1 MDALRSDVLGVT
13 RKSLK
18 TRILDIVDDV
28 QDDMPEYTIDLR
40 FSNFKTIGYGGAH
53 GLPTSKLSRKTVFDK
68 GFHEKIRIQIGF
80 RGVPN
85 DVPDAMVAKSVFVT
99 YHELYHVE
107 QALAASKS
115 DEWLDKLMS
124 LQRLAVHNNR
134 YLYDKNHGRLVSE
147 RDANLRACE
156 STIAYMREEFPN
168 VDEKA
173 LDEIIVQGIQ
183 LFRERG
189 RLVVVHNPDTA
200 TPEKMVETFEK
211 HLAGWS
217 EKPPSIPLN
226 YDKSD
231 DELSRL
237 FRSGVS
243 GWRGIEYD
251 IRHTDNGYDAY
262 LKLAAIQC
270 FLHPYMRAHYPNTYD
285 IDMTPEHIF
294 EGGFPETRED
304 ALKHVG
310 RFYLEPYEM
319 VERTPIVRDIVPRR
333 GTILDRSDFV
343 CKSGSSRNTSDL
355 DSAVSDILA
364 RDVDDDFTLE

>member
-1 MDALRSDVLGVT
+1 MDAVGSHLLGVT
-13 RKSLK
+13 RSDIKA
-18 TRILDIVDDV
+18 RIADIVDDA
-28 QDDMPEYTIDLR
+28 QDGMPEYMVDLR
-40 FSNFKTIGYGGAH
+40 FSNLKVIGYGGAR

-68 GFHEKIRIQIGF
+68 GFHEKIRIQIGL
-80 RGVPN
+80 RDVPN
-85 DVPDAMVAKSVFVT
+85 DVPDAMVAKLIFVT
-99 YHELYHVE
+99 YHELRHME
-107 QALAASKS
+107 QARALSRS
-115 DEWLDKLMS
+115 NGRLDKLMS

-134 YLYDKNHGRLVSE
+134 YFYKKNHGRLVSE
-147 RDANLRACE
+147 RDASLSACE

-189 RLVVVHNPDTA
+189 RLVVVHNPDTS

-333 GTILDRSDFV
+333 GIILDRSDFIG
-343 CKSGSSRNTSDL
+343 KSGSSRNTSDL
-355 DSAVSDILA
+355 DNAVSDILA
-364 RDVDDDFTLE
+364 RDADDDFTLE